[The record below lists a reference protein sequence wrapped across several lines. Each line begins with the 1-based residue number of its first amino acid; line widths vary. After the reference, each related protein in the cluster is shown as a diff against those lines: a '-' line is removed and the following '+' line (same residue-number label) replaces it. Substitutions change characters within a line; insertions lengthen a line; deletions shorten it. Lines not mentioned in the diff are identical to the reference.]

1 MSYRHVGARL
11 PVAVTDGERGIG
23 EAITGERVTPSIG
36 HASLFVEGRHR
47 CCGVG
52 RVEWSSK

>member
-1 MSYRHVGARL
+1 M
-11 PVAVTDGERGIG
+11 AVTDGERGIG

-47 CCGVG
+47 CCGVD
-52 RVEWSSK
+52 RVEWSSKWIVVAVW